1 MLVPLFMSH
10 PGMDILPV
18 TNECW
23 ADNMRQYGT
32 DERSR
37 LIVFLVAMENLLVV
51 IGMEKI

>member
-23 ADNMRQYGT
+23 ADNLGQYGT

-37 LIVFLVAMENLLVV
+37 HIVLLRSDGKFTGGDKNGEN
-51 IGMEKI
+51 